1 MPDDNALTTST
12 PETDSQWVSV
22 TAPARLHF
30 GLLEL
35 CPGEEH
41 QFGGIG
47 LMLESPATQLRV
59 QHAVTNSGNGQ
70 DWYLRVQKAATKT
83 VERLGLHHHNLD
95 WHLDA
100 SPGQHV
106 GLGSGTQLAAAA
118 ASLTLA
124 FSNRDHTPQSRVNAF
139 SPSQQTILASVLWQS
154 TSGDLDSEQ
163 LLAESTSRGNRSNI
177 GLHGFLHGGFIVDY
191 GRCNASEVPDQK
203 ECSRKTA
210 HYYVPAEWRVVLVT
224 PHSSEPI
231 FGQREAD
238 WIQDCGRVPNPD
250 KKHMLGLI
258 EDSIVPNL
266 NPRGFAE
273 ASQSLFE
280 YSVLAGNLFSP
291 IQHGTYRDQTTADI
305 VSAIRMLGVTATG
318 QSSWGPTVFALLE
331 NVDQANWLIDKLQS
345 RLGDE
350 KFATQ
355 IACLNRQ
362 GAILSRSNQ
371 IALTK

>member
-1 MPDDNALTTST
+1 MPDDNALTTSA

-47 LMLESPATQLRV
+47 LMLESPVTQLRV
-59 QHAVTNSGNGQ
+59 QHAVTNSENEQ
-70 DWYLRVQKAATKT
+70 DWYLRVRKAATRT
-83 VERLGLHHHNLD
+83 IERLGLHRHNLD

-124 FSNRDHTPQSRVNAF
+124 FSNKDYAPQCKVNAF
-139 SPSQQTILASVLWQS
+139 SPIQETILASVLWQS
-154 TSGDLDSEQ
+154 ISGDMDSEQ

-177 GLHGFLHGGFIVDY
+177 GLHGFLHGGFIVDF
-191 GRCNASEVPDQK
+191 GRCIESEISDQK
-203 ECSRKTA
+203 KWARKTD
-210 HYYVPAEWRVVLVT
+210 HYYVPTEWRLVLVT

-250 KKHMLGLI
+250 KEHMLGLI

-266 NPRGFAE
+266 NTQGFAE
-273 ASQSLFE
+273 ASKSIFE

-291 IQHGTYRDQTTADI
+291 IQKGTYRDQTTADI
-305 VSAIRMLGVTATG
+305 VSAIRMLGVTAVG

-331 NVDQANWLIDKLQS
+331 NIDQANWLIDKLQS
-345 RLGDE
+345 RLGDQ
-350 KFATQ
+350 KFSTQ

-362 GAILSRSNQ
+362 GATLSRQSPVP
-371 IALTK
+371 